1 MAALAA
7 LGLSLVAIGTA
18 RAKDKDRVFVGC
30 VEKHNGKYEL
40 VTTSVKGKARNYAL
54 IGSHDFAKDVGHR
67 VRVSGTFSKRVMT
80 AVTVTT
86 VATNCRL

>member
-40 VTTSVKGKARNYAL
+40 VTTSVKARPATTRSSAAMTSRRTWATAS
-54 IGSHDFAKDVGHR
+54 GSAELFPNA
-67 VRVSGTFSKRVMT
+67 
-80 AVTVTT
+80 
-86 VATNCRL
+86 